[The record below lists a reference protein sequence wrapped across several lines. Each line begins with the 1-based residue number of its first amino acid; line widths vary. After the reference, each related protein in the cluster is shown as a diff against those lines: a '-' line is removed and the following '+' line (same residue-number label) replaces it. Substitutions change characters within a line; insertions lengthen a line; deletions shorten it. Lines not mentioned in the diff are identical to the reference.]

1 MTTAG
6 HPPMIMILRHAE
18 KPKSGRPHGIDFDGV
33 HDHNSLTVAGWVRA
47 GAMVELFAPVTR
59 EPAPGLRRPDAIYG
73 TAFHGG
79 RSRRAFQSVA
89 PLAARLGIDI
99 DRSFAHGEERELAE
113 RLITHTGATVVSWHH
128 GTIPR
133 IVEHLGPVTPEPP
146 REWPPD
152 RFDVIWTF
160 TRSGDGWLFDQ
171 VPELLL
177 PDDLPDPISVSVDQ
191 GAPTARP

>member
-79 RSRRAFQSVA
+79 RSRRAFQNTFSGPPSPTIGVMIIASA
-89 PLAARLGIDI
+89 PIAR
-99 DRSFAHGEERELAE
+99 
-113 RLITHTGATVVSWHH
+113 
-128 GTIPR
+128 
-133 IVEHLGPVTPEPP
+133 
-146 REWPPD
+146 
-152 RFDVIWTF
+152 
-160 TRSGDGWLFDQ
+160 
-171 VPELLL
+171 
-177 PDDLPDPISVSVDQ
+177 
-191 GAPTARP
+191 